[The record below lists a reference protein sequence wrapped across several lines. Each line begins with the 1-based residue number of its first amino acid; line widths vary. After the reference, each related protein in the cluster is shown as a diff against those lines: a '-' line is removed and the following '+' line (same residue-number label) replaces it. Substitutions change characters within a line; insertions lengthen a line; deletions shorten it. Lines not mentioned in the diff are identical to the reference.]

1 MTDDPQDQVL
11 RLAEGLRDTRDALDA
26 ARAHV
31 GAYGADRRRLA
42 RKVDLLSHL
51 LISHGESSA
60 LDPAAAEQVDA
71 VLGHGGSA
79 DASAAGDGGE
89 PDDRT

>member
-31 GAYGADRRRLA
+31 GTYGADRRRLA

-51 LISHGESSA
+51 LISHRESST
-60 LDPAAAEQVDA
+60 LDPAAAKQVDEI
-71 VLGHGGSA
+71 L
-79 DASAAGDGGE
+79 GDGSLTAAATPRDDGE
-89 PDDRT
+89 PGVRS